1 MELLVFDTNTM
12 ISKRDTNHGIRNIYW
27 TVYGDIRYQNSGYE
41 PKTGKRKSLCS
52 GTFRR
57 HSTCSQHSFKEK
69 TDIHI
74 WDAAKIII
82 FAVSLQDLCN
92 IFVILA
98 KMYLCAY
105 KKVWEPVH
113 SFTLS
118 HCFVTIEQNS

>member
-1 MELLVFDTNTM
+1 MVFGTFTGQCTGIFDIKILDTNLKPENEKVCVQVH
-12 ISKRDTNHGIRNIYW
+12 SE
-27 TVYGDIRYQNSGYE
+27 DIPR
-41 PKTGKRKSLCS
+41 
-52 GTFRR
+52 
-57 HSTCSQHSFKEK
+57 SQHSFKEK

-82 FAVSLQDLCN
+82 FAVPLQDLCN

-118 HCFVTIEQNS
+118 HCFVTIEQNSCDDYL